1 MDRILVNGF
10 SKKNGIDEAEMQT
23 YISTVQ
29 NLVVHQ
35 LVEHVFFDKRSDH
48 FFVDLQLSV
57 RSWLFYEPTA

>member
-29 NLVVHQ
+29 NLVVHPISRAC
-35 LVEHVFFDKRSDH
+35 VFR
-48 FFVDLQLSV
+48 
-57 RSWLFYEPTA
+57 